1 MRWRA
6 RAGTKS
12 SRAPL
17 RGCRARTARTA
28 NLRFGDLIDLGE
40 HQGSFVFQGIFHG
53 FVVGFGIF
61 SGAVFEFQVAEI
73 FVDGVAAFKKLIEN
87 GAVWSKVG
95 GIRLNVKNKQQH
107 RGGEAETSAEDR
119 PI

>member
-40 HQGSFVFQGIFHG
+40 HQGSFVFQGVFHG

-73 FVDGVAAFKKLIEN
+73 LVAGVAALEGLIED
-87 GAVWSKVG
+87 GAVGSEVG
-95 GIRLNVKNKQQH
+95 GVRLNVKNEK
-107 RGGEAETSAEDR
+107 
-119 PI
+119 